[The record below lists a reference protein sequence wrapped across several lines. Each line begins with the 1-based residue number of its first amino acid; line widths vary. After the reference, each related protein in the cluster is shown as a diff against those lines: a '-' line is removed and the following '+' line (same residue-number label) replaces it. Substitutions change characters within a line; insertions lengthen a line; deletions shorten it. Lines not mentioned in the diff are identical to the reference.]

1 MAANVEEGMPSANA
15 LRQRRSRARHR
26 QGLIVL
32 KVEAHEDRLVEAL
45 LRIRRLSDEES
56 RRRPLVEREVG
67 RLVDDWCRRWLE

>member
-1 MAANVEEGMPSANA
+1 LV
-15 LRQRRSRARHR
+15 
-26 QGLIVL
+26 VL
-32 KVEAHEDRLVEAL
+32 KIEAHEQRLVEAL